1 MNATTQAE
9 VVELTPYSPM
19 WPVTFDIEKARLTE
33 IFGTDSVLIE
43 HVGSTAV
50 PGLGAKPIIDI
61 LLGAPTLAV
70 VERHIPQ
77 LVESGYRYVP
87 EFEKAMPQRRYFVKP
102 HGQPG
107 SFALHAVVYDTWF
120 WKDLIEFRDILRR
133 DPMIAERYWRLK
145 GLLQTRFR
153 TDREAYNNG
162 KSEFIRNALGRKPGQ
177 PAG

>member
-1 MNATTQAE
+1 MNPGNTPDIL
-9 VVELTPYSPM
+9 ELTPYSPM
-19 WPVTFDIEKARLTE
+19 WPVTFDIEKGRLIE
-33 IFGTDSVLIE
+33 IFGADAVLIE

-61 LLGAPTLAV
+61 LLGAPTLDV

-77 LVESGYRYVP
+77 LAESGYRYVP
-87 EFEKAMPQRRYFVKP
+87 ELEKAMPQRRYFVKP

-107 SFALHAVVYDTWF
+107 SFNLHAVVYDTWF

-133 DPMIAERYWRLK
+133 DSVIAERYFRLK

-177 PAG
+177 APG